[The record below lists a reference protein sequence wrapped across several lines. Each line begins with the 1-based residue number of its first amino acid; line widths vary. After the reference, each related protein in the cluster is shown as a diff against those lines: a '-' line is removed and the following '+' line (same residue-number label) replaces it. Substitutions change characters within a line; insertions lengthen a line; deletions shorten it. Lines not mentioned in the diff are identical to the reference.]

1 MNEMTPQ
8 LTFRKRS
15 NCFDPPNVMFPI
27 EDHNYTVFLL
37 VELKRTYDSVDSAT
51 TVQEFVEIAIKLQ
64 TVKNVPCIIN
74 KRSFNASF
82 FCD

>member
-1 MNEMTPQ
+1 
-8 LTFRKRS
+8 
-15 NCFDPPNVMFPI
+15 MFPI

-82 FCD
+82 FFAIKLSC